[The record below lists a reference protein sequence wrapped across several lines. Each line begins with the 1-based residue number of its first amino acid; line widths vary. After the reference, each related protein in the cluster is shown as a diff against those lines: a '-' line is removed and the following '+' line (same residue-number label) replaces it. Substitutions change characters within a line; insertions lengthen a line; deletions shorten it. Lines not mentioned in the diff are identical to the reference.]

1 MAAVVG
7 EYGYDLLDL
16 HDAFDTIGLDRCAD
30 FIDSDHLNTAGMEIF
45 TAWLGQYLTAH
56 YDLTG
61 TYSAELTAMWDR
73 CAAFVTQ
80 TLPLC
85 KELAA
90 ANTEQNLNE
99 FSPQFSAWR

>member
-1 MAAVVG
+1 
-7 EYGYDLLDL
+7 
-16 HDAFDTIGLDRCAD
+16 
-30 FIDSDHLNTAGMEIF
+30 
-45 TAWLGQYLTAH
+45 
-56 YDLTG
+56 
-61 TYSAELTAMWDR
+61 MWDR

-99 FSPQFSAWR
+99 FSPQFAAWR